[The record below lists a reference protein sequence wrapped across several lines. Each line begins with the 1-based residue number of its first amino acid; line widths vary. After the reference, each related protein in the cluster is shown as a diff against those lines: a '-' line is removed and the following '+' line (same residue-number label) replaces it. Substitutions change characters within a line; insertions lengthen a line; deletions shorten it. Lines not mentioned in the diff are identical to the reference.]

1 MKASVPSSPAPE
13 VVVLRRRVPAT
24 TDRLV
29 SIRPAAGEAV
39 PAPPASEVRTVPVA
53 APAAPARVRMV
64 VSRPVPER
72 VESARV
78 EAERAA
84 PVSVVAARKVPV
96 RSAPVVAAA
105 AKAPTPRALAAQ
117 ASADD
122 ALGLLTRLHERR
134 SELLC
139 LVLLEPSAS
148 AVLGAIAAEID
159 KGEEQI
165 GSVVAEPELAPEEAR
180 RRFDAL
186 RTGLARLHREH
197 GESLPFAG
205 GAALGRSALSIA
217 LENALRATRPAVAAV
232 PLHWD
237 CVERLV
243 QASWVARVRAR
254 DVSGLPNELVARAR
268 RLDREIASIIDGLVA
283 KHQGLVANVAR
294 QYQGLGL
301 SREDLMQDGNLG
313 LLRGIDKFDLRRGKP
328 FGSYAV
334 WWVRQGVRHA
344 LATQARTIRLPVQQL
359 ANRYALG
366 RASRRLAHTLGREP
380 SEQELAQATGMSAQN
395 ISDLMR
401 VSTEPVSL
409 ETPRSSESEATIGD
423 VIADSDTP
431 SPNEQTAAKES
442 LVELG
447 ALLDELSP
455 RERHVL
461 TLRFGLDGEEERTLE
476 EIGRTLELT
485 RERVRQICAEAL
497 EKLNR
502 VSRNRKLD
510 L

>member
-1 MKASVPSSPAPE
+1 MKASAPSSPAPE

-29 SIRPAAGEAV
+29 SIRPASDEPV
-39 PAPPASEVRTVPVA
+39 SAPPASGVRSVP
-53 APAAPARVRMV
+53 APAAPARAPLRKV
-64 VSRPVPER
+64 VSRPVP
-72 VESARV
+72 ARLV
-78 EAERAA
+78 PGRTA
-84 PVSVVAARKVPV
+84 P
-96 RSAPVVAAA
+96 VAAA
-105 AKAPTPRALAAQ
+105 RVATAEAPRAAAAQ
-117 ASADD
+117 ANADE

-134 SELLC
+134 AELLG
-139 LVLLEPSAS
+139 LALLEPAAS
-148 AVLGAIAAEID
+148 TVLDAIAAELD
-159 KGEEQI
+159 KGEAPI
-165 GSVVAEPELAPEEAR
+165 GSIVDEPELAPEEAR

-186 RTGLARLHREH
+186 RAGLSRLHQEH
-197 GESLPFAG
+197 GHALPFAG
-205 GAALGRSALSIA
+205 VAPQARSAASSA
-217 LENALRATRPAVAAV
+217 VENALRACRAAAVAV
-232 PLHWD
+232 PLQWD
-237 CVERLV
+237 SVERLL

-254 DVSGLPNELVARAR
+254 DVSGLPAELVARVR
-268 RLDREIASIIDGLVA
+268 RLDREVASIIDGLVA

-294 QYQGLGL
+294 QYQGLNL

-359 ANRYALG
+359 ANRYTLG

-380 SEQELAQATGMSAQN
+380 SEQELAQATGMSPQN
-395 ISDLMR
+395 ISDLLR

-423 VIADSDTP
+423 AIADTTSQ
-431 SPNEQTAAKES
+431 SPNEQISAKQS
-442 LVELG
+442 LVELR
-447 ALLDELSP
+447 ALIDGLTP
-455 RERHVL
+455 REQHVVN
-461 TLRFGLDGEEERTLE
+461 LRFGLDGEEERTLE
-476 EIGRTLELT
+476 EIGRSLELT

-497 EKLNR
+497 DKLNR
-502 VSRNRKLD
+502 ATRARGLD

>member
-1 MKASVPSSPAPE
+1 MKASVPSSPEPE

-24 TDRLV
+24 IDRLV
-29 SIRPAAGEAV
+29 SIRPAAAEPVSAPPASGIRSV
-39 PAPPASEVRTVPVA
+39 PAPPVSAQGPARRVVARPVA
-53 APAAPARVRMV
+53 ARA
-64 VSRPVPER
+64 VPR
-72 VESARV
+72 RG
-78 EAERAA
+78 
-84 PVSVVAARKVPV
+84 P
-96 RSAPVVAAA
+96 VAAA
-105 AKAPTPRALAAQ
+105 AAARVASAETTREVAAQ
-117 ASADD
+117 ANADE
-122 ALGLLTRLHERR
+122 AIGLLTRLHELRT
-134 SELLC
+134 ELLC
-139 LVLLEPSAS
+139 LALLEPA
-148 AVLGAIAAEID
+148 AGTVLDSIAAELD
-159 KGEEQI
+159 KGEAQI
-165 GSVVAEPELAPEEAR
+165 GSIVDEPELAPDEAR

-186 RTGLARLHREH
+186 RAGLGRLHREH
-197 GESLPFAG
+197 ALPIAG
-205 GAALGRSALSIA
+205 LSPLGRAASSALDSS
-217 LENALRATRPAVAAV
+217 LRASRAAAAS
-232 PLHWD
+232 LRLQWHS
-237 CVERLV
+237 VERLL

-254 DVSGLPNELVARAR
+254 DVSGLPAELVARVR
-268 RLDREIASIIDGLVA
+268 RLDRDVASTIDGLIA

-395 ISDLMR
+395 ISELMR

-423 VIADSDTP
+423 VIADTNTR
-431 SPNEQTAAKES
+431 SPNEQTSARES
-442 LVELG
+442 LQELR
-447 ALLDELSP
+447 ALLDDLTP
-455 RERHVL
+455 RERHVVN
-461 TLRFGLDGEEERTLE
+461 LRFGLDGEDERTLE
-476 EIGRTLELT
+476 EIGRSLELT

-497 EKLNR
+497 DKLNR
-502 VSRNRKLD
+502 ATRARGLD